1 MIFTV
6 MLIIPNEIYS
16 KAVRFK
22 LPVVYKFVEIVVNP
36 YKLYFIYKYIRMNS
50 CLCTNSY
57 PLEFSRKQIIIN
69 ITNNI
74 LHIYYWSIYMIFI
87 QYINSIELFSHFVR
101 NSKRNQMSNF
111 SRSQYQMW
119 FPSKEKIK
127 LFSGMSQYISFYLY
141 LNNVFESN
149 KSNE

>member
-6 MLIIPNEIYS
+6 MLIISNEIYS

-22 LPVVYKFVEIVVNP
+22 LSVVYKFVEIVVNP

-50 CLCTNSY
+50 CSCTNSY

-74 LHIYYWSIYMIFI
+74 LHTYY
-87 QYINSIELFSHFVR
+87 
-101 NSKRNQMSNF
+101 
-111 SRSQYQMW
+111 
-119 FPSKEKIK
+119 
-127 LFSGMSQYISFYLY
+127 
-141 LNNVFESN
+141 
-149 KSNE
+149 